1 MTKMGNIQKKDF
13 TLCSWWLY
21 KSDYEKLITLSW
33 RTPLSYRNQSI
44 DCSANQ
50 WTSFYMI
57 TASVMKELNKSNKY
71 TMGVARLRYIAP
83 EDFFLLNN
91 LNPSHQRN
99 VFVERNN
106 RRRHKNDLH
115 LSTWNTVTFG
125 DKSVRVLS
133 LHKLHF

>member
-13 TLCSWWLY
+13 VLCSWWLY
-21 KSDYEKLITLSW
+21 ESDWEKLITLSW
-33 RTPLSYRNQSI
+33 RRPLSYRNQSI
-44 DCSANQ
+44 DWSANQ
-50 WTSFYMI
+50 WTGFYMI

-71 TMGVARLRYIAP
+71 TMEVARLRYIAP
-83 EDFFLLNN
+83 EYFFLLNN

-99 VFVERNN
+99 VFIGGNKT
-106 RRRHKNDLH
+106 RRHKNDLH
-115 LSTWNTVTFG
+115 LSTWNTTFG